1 LRYTINPRS
10 FFLTKPI
17 FMIRTL
23 FILLTALSLT
33 LFMSCETL
41 DQFTQFDLDY
51 TSKVT
56 IPASTVVNLPVT
68 LPTPPIT
75 TNVEERLENNSTRE
89 DLIEAIFL
97 EEMNLE
103 VVAPVGQSLDFL
115 EEVTFLIRTDSLPEI
130 ELASATLPDTVGST
144 FALTPTDVDLQAY
157 LKQNEIQLTT
167 RIVTRKLVAQETD
180 LEIYTRF
187 LVDAKILGL

>member
-1 LRYTINPRS
+1 
-10 FFLTKPI
+10 
-17 FMIRTL
+17 MIRTL

-89 DLIEAIFL
+89 DLIEGIFL
-97 EEMNLE
+97 KEMNLE